1 MQQSSPAQSSHPQ
14 DPQRLDPQRPDP
26 NAESEIS
33 LLDILEFLKKAWKT
47 IAIFVV
53 FGLVGAVTY
62 LVLAPPMYE
71 ATAQIR
77 MAQISQVNPANPFG
91 TNVEEPTSL
100 IARMQ
105 FPTNY
110 TEQVIGSCGYQ
121 DKPQAA
127 LALSKAAKLAIPKG
141 VANTVELK
149 ILAPSQELA
158 ASCAQAIFVQIAQM
172 QEQFSRVFVEEA
184 RLKLAADNERIEAAR
199 RLIARAD
206 QSGSAMSAAYLSA
219 RDELTYF
226 LTDRE
231 RMLDLINSVKSRG
244 TRLDSPIYASDK
256 PVSPKKAISLAAGL
270 LGGLFL
276 GLLIALGRKVLG
288 KLKSEARGAL

>member
-1 MQQSSPAQSSHPQ
+1 MLPSNHSDLIQQDQ
-14 DPQRLDPQRPDP
+14 
-26 NAESEIS
+26 EIS
-33 LLDILEFLKKAWKT
+33 LLDILGFLKKAWKT
-47 IAIFVV
+47 IAAFAVL
-53 FGLVGAVTY
+53 GLMGAVTY
-62 LVLAPPMYE
+62 LVVTPPMYE

-91 TNVEEPTSL
+91 ANVEDPTSL

-110 TEQVIGSCGYQ
+110 TEQVISGCGYQ

-127 LALSKAAKLAIPKG
+127 LALSKAAKLSIPKG

-158 ASCAQAIFVQIAQM
+158 ASCAQAIFSQIAQM

-184 RLKLAADNERIEAAR
+184 KLKLAADNERIEAAR
-199 RLIARAD
+199 KLIAKAD

-219 RDELTYF
+219 RDELTHF

-231 RMLDLINSVKSRG
+231 KMLDLINSVKSRG
-244 TRLDSPIYASDK
+244 TRLDSPIYASEK
-256 PVSPKKAISLAAGL
+256 PVSPKKAMSLAAGL
-270 LGGLFL
+270 LGGLL
-276 GLLIALGRKVLG
+276 MGLLIALGRKGLR
-288 KLKSEARGAL
+288 KLKVEARGAL

>member
-1 MQQSSPAQSSHPQ
+1 MEQSTLQ
-14 DPQRLDPQRPDP
+14 
-26 NAESEIS
+26 EEGGEIS
-33 LLDILEFLKKAWKT
+33 LLDILDFLKNAWKT
-47 IAIFVV
+47 ITAFAV
-53 FGLVGAVTY
+53 FGLVGAVIY
-62 LVLAPPMYE
+62 LVVVPPMYE

-91 TNVEEPTSL
+91 TNVEDPTSL

-110 TEQVIGSCGYQ
+110 TEQVISSCGYQ

-127 LALSKAAKLAIPKG
+127 LALSKAAKLSIPKG

-149 ILAPSQELA
+149 VLAPNQKLA
-158 ASCAQAIFVQIAQM
+158 ASCAQAIFTQIAQM

-184 RLKLAADNERIEAAR
+184 RLKLATDNERIDAAR
-199 RLIARAD
+199 KLIAKAD

-231 RMLDLINSVKSRG
+231 KMFDLINSVKSRG

-256 PVSPKKAISLAAGL
+256 PVSPKKKMSLLSGL
-270 LGGLFL
+270 FGGLFL

-288 KLKSEARGAL
+288 KLKSEARGVL

>member
-1 MQQSSPAQSSHPQ
+1 MQQSTLQEGGG
-14 DPQRLDPQRPDP
+14 D
-26 NAESEIS
+26 IS
-33 LLDILEFLKKAWKT
+33 LLDILEFLKSAWKT
-47 IAIFVV
+47 IAAFAVL
-53 FGLVGAVTY
+53 GLIGAITY
-62 LVLAPPMYE
+62 LVVTPPMFE

-91 TNVEEPTSL
+91 TNVEDPISL

-110 TEQVIGSCGYQ
+110 SELLIRSCGYQ
-121 DKPQAA
+121 DRPQAA
-127 LALSKAAKLAIPKG
+127 LALSKAAKLSIPKG
-141 VANTVELK
+141 VSNTVELK
-149 ILAPSQELA
+149 ILAPSQQLA
-158 ASCAQAIFVQIAQM
+158 ASCAQAIFTQIAQM
-172 QEQFSRVFVEEA
+172 QEQFSQVFVEEA
-184 RLKLAADNERIEAAR
+184 KLKLAADNERIEAAR
-199 RLIARAD
+199 KLIARAD

-231 RMLDLINSVKSRG
+231 RMLDLINSAKSRS

>member
-1 MQQSSPAQSSHPQ
+1 MQQSSPEQSSHSQ
-14 DPQRLDPQRPDP
+14 DSQRLHP
-26 NAESEIS
+26 NAEYEIS
-33 LLDILEFLKKAWKT
+33 LLDILEFLKNAWKT
-47 IAIFVV
+47 IIV
-53 FGLVGAVTY
+53 FAVLGLVGAITY
-62 LVLAPPMYE
+62 LVVTPSMYE
-71 ATAQIR
+71 ATAHIR

-110 TEQVIGSCGYQ
+110 NQQVITNCGYQ
-121 DKPQAA
+121 DKPQAG
-127 LALSKAAKLAIPKG
+127 LALSKAVKFSIPKG

-149 ILAPSQELA
+149 ILAPSQEIA
-158 ASCAQAIFVQIAQM
+158 ASCAQTIFIQIAQM
-172 QEQFSRVFVEEA
+172 QEQFSGVFVEA
-184 RLKLAADNERIEAAR
+184 AGLKLAADNERIEAAQK
-199 RLIARAD
+199 LIARAD

-219 RDELTYF
+219 RDELSYF

-231 RMLDLINSVKSRG
+231 KMLDLINSVKSRG

-256 PVSPKKAISLAAGL
+256 PVSPKKKMSLLAGL

-288 KLKSEARGAL
+288 RLKAQARGAL

>member
-1 MQQSSPAQSSHPQ
+1 MQQSTLQEEGG
-14 DPQRLDPQRPDP
+14 D
-26 NAESEIS
+26 IS
-33 LLDILEFLKKAWKT
+33 LLDILEFLKSAWKT
-47 IAIFVV
+47 ISAFAVL
-53 FGLVGAVTY
+53 GLIGAVIY
-62 LVLAPPMYE
+62 LVVTPPMYE

-91 TNVEEPTSL
+91 ANVEDPTSL

-110 TEQVIGSCGYQ
+110 TEQVISSCGYQ
-121 DKPQAA
+121 DKPEAA
-127 LALSKAAKLAIPKG
+127 LALSKAAKLSIPKG

-149 ILAPSQELA
+149 VLAPNQKLA
-158 ASCAQAIFVQIAQM
+158 ASCAQAIFTQIAQM

-184 RLKLAADNERIEAAR
+184 KLKLATDNERIDAAR
-199 RLIARAD
+199 KLIAKAD

-231 RMLDLINSVKSRG
+231 KMLDLINSVKSRG
-244 TRLDSPIYASDK
+244 TRLDSPIYASDN
-256 PVSPKKAISLAAGL
+256 PVSPKKKMSLLSGL
-270 LGGLFL
+270 FGGLFL

-288 KLKSEARGAL
+288 KLKSEARGVL